1 MIVGYFL
8 ACRSYLFVCSLL
20 RLTIIIEQTLSEDIE
35 LIKWF
40 VECVSKIKHILSVI
54 YYTICGAVC
63 FQFTYFLCDDWDN
76 IYTVSY
82 YHHQIG
88 SMNYYPLFRVRSW
101 NNGMR
106 FISFYI
112 HILIISTLYKNVLY
126 PGSWTTV
133 YRMKSLH
140 FDSNVI
146 NVCSQEAITLTK
158 DDPGLRPIMA
168 SLGSCYK
175 TQYSKR

>member
-1 MIVGYFL
+1 M
-8 ACRSYLFVCSLL
+8 
-20 RLTIIIEQTLSEDIE
+20 
-35 LIKWF
+35 WF

-63 FQFTYFLCDDWDN
+63 FQFIYFLCDDWDN

-82 YHHQIG
+82 CHHQIG
-88 SMNYYPLFRVRSW
+88 SMNYFPLFRFRSW

-106 FISFYI
+106 CVSFYI
-112 HILIISTLYKNVLY
+112 LILIISTLYKNVLY
-126 PGSWTTV
+126 PRSWTTV
-133 YRMKSLH
+133 YRMKLLH

-146 NVCSQEAITLTK
+146 KVCSQEAITLTK
-158 DDPGLRPIMA
+158 DDPGLRPIMT
-168 SLGSCYK
+168 SQGLCYK